1 MVNIIVVNNQ
11 KFCVGLA
18 DRSVHEFAS
27 SGAKLWPGVVGAVVN
42 VARAENALSSSLAI
56 FCAAQIFRSGSRDYQ
71 RWPSVYG
78 VVLAVANSCKAVVNG
93 NER

>member
-1 MVNIIVVNNQ
+1 MIHTIVVHNQ

-18 DRSVHEFAS
+18 DPSIHELAS
-27 SGAKLWPGVVGAVVN
+27 SGAKRWAGVVGAVVN
-42 VARAENALSSSLAI
+42 VARAENALSSPLAI
-56 FCAAQIFRSGSRDYQ
+56 FCAAQNFRSGRRDHR

-78 VVLAVANSCKAVVNG
+78 IYLAVANLCIAVVNG